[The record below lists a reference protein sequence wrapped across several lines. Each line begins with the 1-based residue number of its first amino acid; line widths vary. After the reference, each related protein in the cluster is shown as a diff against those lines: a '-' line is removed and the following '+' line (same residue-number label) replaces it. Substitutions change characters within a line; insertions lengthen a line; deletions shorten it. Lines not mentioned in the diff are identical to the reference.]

1 MNPQTVKQPSDS
13 DKIYFQ
19 NLDLVRL
26 FAAMMV
32 VILHG
37 WDAYKGWMGVPSFML
52 LPDGNMSFLGHIMSR
67 IIDDFGYGVDIFFL
81 ISGFLITYLLLKEK
95 NTHERINIRS
105 FYVRRILRIW
115 PLYYLMVIIA
125 PLLVNYMEADAPNYL
140 PYIFMYGNFDV
151 IQTGIWPYPF
161 GHFWSVCIEEQF
173 YLFWPLFIAFIPTKR
188 IPVFLGLVIMFSIG
202 YRIFLMKTQWAYLP
216 IFLNTFSRID
226 VLAIGGLL
234 AWFHFKKPISFHL
247 PMIFKLALVGLF
259 FYLFFED
266 SVYSIDNIPE
276 VLVKKYIYLG
286 IVILLVGSLLFGE
299 NNWYIFRKKTFLNYL
314 GKISFGIYIYHNIIV
329 SIILKK
335 FLIPTDN
342 KSSIVFWAVYLSS
355 TILLSIISYE
365 CYEKWFLKLKKRY
378 QVIRTAD

>member
-1 MNPQTVKQPSDS
+1 
-13 DKIYFQ
+13 
-19 NLDLVRL
+19 
-26 FAAMMV
+26 
-32 VILHG
+32 
-37 WDAYKGWMGVPSFML
+37 
-52 LPDGNMSFLGHIMSR
+52 
-67 IIDDFGYGVDIFFL
+67 
-81 ISGFLITYLLLKEK
+81 
-95 NTHERINIRS
+95 
-105 FYVRRILRIW
+105 
-115 PLYYLMVIIA
+115 
-125 PLLVNYMEADAPNYL
+125 
-140 PYIFMYGNFDV
+140 
-151 IQTGIWPYPF
+151 
-161 GHFWSVCIEEQF
+161 
-173 YLFWPLFIAFIPTKR
+173 
-188 IPVFLGLVIMFSIG
+188 
-202 YRIFLMKTQWAYLP
+202 
-216 IFLNTFSRID
+216 
-226 VLAIGGLL
+226 
-234 AWFHFKKPISFHL
+234 
-247 PMIFKLALVGLF
+247 MIFKLALVGLF